1 MTDRLTFPRS
11 HRLGGKREFSAVF
24 DERTRESA
32 GPLTVYSRPN
42 GLKHLRLGISISR
55 RVGTAVKRNRIKRL
69 LRESFRLSQHEWP
82 GGYDLVVVVRP
93 HEVMELAAYQGV
105 MVDLVAR
112 TDERWRKRGCAGS

>member
-32 GPLTVYSRPN
+32 GPLTIYSRPN

-69 LRESFRLSQHEWP
+69 LREAFRLSQHEWP

-93 HEVMELAAYQGV
+93 HEMMELQAYR
-105 MVDLVAR
+105 DLMRANIDR
-112 TDERWRKRGCAGS
+112 TDKRWRARRCVGS